1 MVRYRLVLLGVSGMV
16 FMAGQAVA
24 QDAASAIAAETT
36 GQAIGEA
43 SSGGQSVFV
52 TATGRE
58 VLSAPGA
65 GTDMVD
71 AAVWDRVSQQAV
83 ASARHEAQV
92 LAKAAGREV
101 GDAEQITVLSKGV
114 QGNVASLNIS
124 IRYLLK

>member
-1 MVRYRLVLLGVSGMV
+1 MVRYRLALLAVSGTV
-16 FMAGQAVA
+16 FMAGQAAA

-58 VLSAPGA
+58 VLSAAGA
-65 GTDMVD
+65 DAVD
-71 AAVWDRVSQQAV
+71 EAVWDRVSRQAV
-83 ASARHEAQV
+83 ASALHEAQV

-114 QGNVASLNIS
+114 QGNVASLSIS